1 MRIEA
6 EFLELPA
13 PFGVGVAEAFDVD
26 AAREPPF
33 DRSLDQLWSEECE
46 RERQIDLSYRAL
58 LALCQLLRAGD

>member
-33 DRSLDQLWSEECE
+33 DRSLDQLRSQE
-46 RERQIDLSYRAL
+46 RERKGQIDLTQGAL
-58 LALCQLLRAGD
+58 FALCQLLGVGD

>member
-6 EFLELPA
+6 EVLELPA

-33 DRSLDQLWSEECE
+33 DRSLDQLRSEEGE
-46 RERQIDLSYRAL
+46 
-58 LALCQLLRAGD
+58 